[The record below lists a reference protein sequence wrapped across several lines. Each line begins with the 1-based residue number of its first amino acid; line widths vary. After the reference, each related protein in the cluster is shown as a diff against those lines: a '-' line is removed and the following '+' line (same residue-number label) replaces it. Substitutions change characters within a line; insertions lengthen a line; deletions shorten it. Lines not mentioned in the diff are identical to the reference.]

1 MPKHKLNKPFKRGVR
16 TTKNSH
22 TSPRALMLAR
32 RRSEAWAYKVQGH
45 TVREIGRI
53 MKLHPSTI
61 HSYVVQESER
71 VPRETREQA
80 LGILLD
86 GLNEVRASI
95 YPQAIKGDIPAAAEY
110 RKQAMACAALLGVR
124 PASVSEVG
132 ASVDWNIDVTQN
144 ITRNVT
150 FVAPNPTNYEN
161 NPPPQGSWQDPPGP
175 RLIEHKP
182 TRPRFGD
189 VPEPPGAPPSQES
202 DVTPPANNVTRLP
215 TGGPKQYSR
224 DQKDHT
230 ERARAEGWGCDTHPN
245 PALSAFQKSSGKNSW
260 MR

>member
-22 TSPRALMLAR
+22 TSPRALMLAK

-80 LGILLD
+80 IGILLD

-150 FVAPNPTNYEN
+150 FVAPNPANYEN

-182 TRPRFGD
+182 TRPSYGD
-189 VPEPPGAPPSQES
+189 TPEPPPPPNQES
-202 DVTPPANNVTRLP
+202 DVTPPANNVIRLA
-215 TGGPKQYSR
+215 TGGPKHYGR
-224 DQKDHT
+224 DQRDHS
-230 ERARAEGWGCDTHPN
+230 ERARAEGWTADRHPN